1 MKKNFLTIFLVTTLA
16 IQPIA
21 WNSASASVSKF
32 KFQKLNS
39 TLDLDRKISIEDTDL
54 TDESYADL
62 TSEKVIAVIEALPEV
77 DDITLKDEKAV
88 VKARKLVMIFNDD
101 SAITNLNKLLE
112 AENRITQLK
121 EDTTDKAQKDKELAA
136 INSIESLPEI
146 DALTLEDEKAVINAR
161 ELVSIANNDAA
172 ITNLNKLIEAEN
184 RITQLKEAKAN
195 EEQRNKELAAINS
208 IEALPAIDSLT
219 LEDEKAVINAREL
232 VSISNNDAAITNLN
246 KLIAAEA
253 KIAELKA
260 NKDAIRDDKD
270 NCNDRSEKPKGPE
283 NNRKPNNNRN
293 NSRGENRNNGRGG
306 DKGHRNMGQSANR
319 GGRR

>member
-1 MKKNFLTIFLVTTLA
+1 M
-16 IQPIA
+16 
-21 WNSASASVSKF
+21 
-32 KFQKLNS
+32 
-39 TLDLDRKISIEDTDL
+39 
-54 TDESYADL
+54 
-62 TSEKVIAVIEALPEV
+62 
-77 DDITLKDEKAV
+77 KDEKAV

-101 SAITNLNKLLE
+101 SAITNLNKLVD
-112 AENRITQLK
+112 AENKIAQLK
-121 EDTTDKAQKDKELAA
+121 EDTTDKAQKNKELAA
-136 INSIESLPEI
+136 IKAIDNLPEI
-146 DALTLEDEKAVINAR
+146 DALTLEDEKAVIKAR
-161 ELVSIANNDAA
+161 KLVSIANNDAA

-184 RITQLKEAKAN
+184 RITQLKEDTTDKA
-195 EEQRNKELAAINS
+195 QKNKELAAINS

-219 LEDEKAVINAREL
+219 LEHEKAVIKSREL
-232 VSISNNDAAITNLN
+232 VSIANNDAAITNLN
-246 KLIAAEA
+246 KLIAAEG
-253 KIAELKA
+253 KITELKA